1 MNRWIFQGNQD
12 TFDVTRYLTSID
24 FVYWSVRHK
33 SHQEKMTI
41 GDLVFIWRAKGRSK
55 QTPGIIAFGTIAET
69 CKPKSEINHPEFLA
83 ESLWSSISSEVSEVK
98 VGVKI
103 QEVRPTLDE
112 GMLSYYHIRT
122 IPELSGMQIVTA
134 RTGTN
139 FLLTES
145 QFSRLFELWDPF
157 FSDLDK
163 DSSVNYSNYSAKEG
177 FIQYRLHRMR
187 DRDQKI
193 VAIAKQQFLETHGRL
208 YCELC
213 HFDFSDVYG
222 DYGDGFIEAHHI
234 KPLSHMSEGEETNV
248 SDLVLVCSNCHRI
261 IHRGEYSENFQYLK
275 ALFSNKRVGVLPNHK
290 TNIN

>member
-69 CKPKSEINHPEFLA
+69 CKPKSEIHHPEFLA
-83 ESLWSSISSEVSEVK
+83 ESLWTSISSEVSEVK

-145 QFSRLFELWDPF
+145 QFSRLFEIWDPL
-157 FSDLDK
+157 FSDLDI
-163 DSSVNYSNYSAKEG
+163 DFPSNFSDYSSKEA
-177 FIQYRLHRMR
+177 FIRYRLHRTR
-187 DRDQKI
+187 DRDRKI
-193 VAIAKQQFLETHGRL
+193 VNIAKEQFLEEHGSL
-208 YCELC
+208 FCELC
-213 HFDFSDVYG
+213 DFDFSNVYG
-222 DYGDGFIEAHHI
+222 AFGEGFIEAHHK
-234 KPLSHMSEGEETNV
+234 KPLEKMSEGEETRV
-248 SDLVLVCSNCHRI
+248 SDLLLVCSNCHSI
-261 IHRGEYSENFQYLK
+261 IHRSDSIENYHHLK
-275 ALFSNKRVGVLPNHK
+275 ELFSNKTVGILRDQ
-290 TNIN
+290 